1 MNRREKFIKTVRREL
16 EFYIPFEFNLCP
28 SLEQEFKTRTG
39 ATDYRDYYDMPLR
52 FISVA
57 SRKKDKS
64 FNKYFKD
71 VKGEIFINDWGVGS
85 RKGDFEHFSEMVSP
99 MKNFTDIKELE
110 SYPYP
115 DPVADYKWDSFS
127 IKVKQLKE
135 KDCIT
140 AAGMATTIFE
150 IAWYLRGMEEFMID
164 LVLNPDLANY
174 HLDRITDIRC
184 EMAQKYAKSGV
195 DILHVGDDVATQLD
209 MMISPKLWRQYI
221 KPRLSKVINSAR
233 KINPEIIVD
242 YHSDGNIQTI
252 IPELIEV
259 GVDILN
265 PIQPECMDPIEIKRK
280 YGDRLS
286 FRGTI
291 GTQSTM
297 PFGTPEEVEMVC
309 KKMIEEVGK
318 SGGFILAPTHMLEP
332 EVPWENIEAMIG
344 AIKKYSR

>member
-1 MNRREKFIKTVRREL
+1 MVR
-16 EFYIPFEFNLCP
+16 
-28 SLEQEFKTRTG
+28 
-39 ATDYRDYYDMPLR
+39 
-52 FISVA
+52 
-57 SRKKDKS
+57 
-64 FNKYFKD
+64 
-71 VKGEIFINDWGVGS
+71 
-85 RKGDFEHFSEMVSP
+85 
-99 MKNFTDIKELE
+99 FT
-110 SYPYP
+110 
-115 DPVADYKWDSFS
+115 
-127 IKVKQLKE
+127 
-135 KDCIT
+135 
-140 AAGMATTIFE
+140 
-150 IAWYLRGMEEFMID
+150 ID

-184 EMAQKYAKSGV
+184 KMAQKYAESGV

-221 KPRLSKVINSAR
+221 KPRLNKVINSAR
-233 KINPEIIVD
+233 RINPEITVD

-344 AIKKYSR
+344 AIKKYSI